1 MIIQSLK
8 MAWKAIRS
16 NKMRSFLTMLGI
28 IIGVT
33 SLVVLV
39 SIVNGATGS
48 VTDQISSLG
57 NNLLSVSISDDKGKP
72 MTWEGVLELAE
83 EEEFAETAPAGQGN
97 FTAKNGTESGSISV
111 TGTSAGYYDIQS
123 LTLGSGRF
131 LKKAD
136 LESSSYVIVINAYT
150 ATTLFNTTNVVG
162 EKISLDGVQ
171 FEIVGVLEEEE
182 SSSMGFNMSRMEG
195 YIPYSTMMRVSNSV
209 KYVTSFYVTSSSEE
223 EMDTAETAITDM
235 LLERFNQDD
244 EAFSVQNSSALMETL
259 SSVTSTLSLMLGGI
273 AGISLVVG
281 GIGIMNIMLVSVTER
296 TKEIGIRKAIG
307 ASYIN
312 IMMQFLIEAVMISLL
327 GCLLGIGLSWLLL
340 FAAGKLVTSMTFS
353 LSMGVVWLAVL
364 FSAFIGIVFGSYPA
378 NKAAKKKPIDAL
390 HFS

>member
-182 SSSMGFNMSRMEG
+182 SRSMGFNMSRMEG

-223 EMDTAETAITDM
+223 EMETAETAITDM

>member
-182 SSSMGFNMSRMEG
+182 SRSMGFNMSRMEG

-307 ASYIN
+307 ASYAN
-312 IMMQFLIEAVMISLL
+312 IMTQFLIEAVMISLL
-327 GCLLGIGLSWLLL
+327 GCLLGIGLSWLVL

>member
-182 SSSMGFNMSRMEG
+182 SRSMGFNMSRMEG

-340 FAAGKLVTSMTFS
+340 FAAGQLVTSMTFS

>member
-182 SSSMGFNMSRMEG
+182 SRSMGFNMSRMEG

-327 GCLLGIGLSWLLL
+327 GCLLGIGLSWLVL
-340 FAAGKLVTSMTFS
+340 FAAGQLVTSMTFS

>member
-1 MIIQSLK
+1 
-8 MAWKAIRS
+8 
-16 NKMRSFLTMLGI
+16 
-28 IIGVT
+28 
-33 SLVVLV
+33 
-39 SIVNGATGS
+39 
-48 VTDQISSLG
+48 
-57 NNLLSVSISDDKGKP
+57 
-72 MTWEGVLELAE
+72 
-83 EEEFAETAPAGQGN
+83 
-97 FTAKNGTESGSISV
+97 
-111 TGTSAGYYDIQS
+111 
-123 LTLGSGRF
+123 
-131 LKKAD
+131 
-136 LESSSYVIVINAYT
+136 
-150 ATTLFNTTNVVG
+150 
-162 EKISLDGVQ
+162 
-171 FEIVGVLEEEE
+171 
-182 SSSMGFNMSRMEG
+182 MGFNMSRMEG

-223 EMDTAETAITDM
+223 EMETAETAITDM

-340 FAAGKLVTSMTFS
+340 FAAGQLVTSMTFS